1 MIPAVKMDM
10 KTNNKILRKSSKT
23 INVHINYLIIKILVI
38 TRETKILK
46 KIILKNN
53 LVKISMIFY
62 VLNISSKLPLLAVTF
77 LFIDETQ
84 FIFIIS
90 FKSIPRSKE

>member
-90 FKSIPRSKE
+90 FKSMPRSKE